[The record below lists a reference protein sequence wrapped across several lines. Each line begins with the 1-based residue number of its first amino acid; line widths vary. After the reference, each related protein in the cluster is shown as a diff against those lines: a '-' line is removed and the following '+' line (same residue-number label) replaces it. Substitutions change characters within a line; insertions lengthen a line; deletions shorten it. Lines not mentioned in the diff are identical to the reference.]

1 MILDLQ
7 TLKEYG
13 IPADH
18 LSYRGVD
25 IDFYEDAS
33 CHQLV
38 AIWKDQLVEFG
49 SYNTQA
55 REDMKLLIDEDLDTI
70 TRFSYDPKFYGAKLE
85 YFQNGA
91 FSDIRLVYRG
101 RVLYIFLNP
110 NQADLDMIKKS
121 AETILKRVLNYT
133 INSDLS
139 DSTVL

>member
-55 REDMKLLIDEDLDTI
+55 REDMKLLIDEDLDTL
-70 TRFSYDPKFYGAKLE
+70 TRFSFEPRFYGAKLE
-85 YFQNGA
+85 HFQNGA

-139 DSTVL
+139 DSTVI